1 MAQSRF
7 EKIGTIYS
15 RITGLYKSGAIKSE
29 QVPLWYNI
37 YEAFP
42 PKYEPRW
49 DRVAE
54 EKQVVKILYPE
65 DKVRA
70 KFYRTYGEGEIVN
83 LFDKETVPTSQKF
96 VDKYMNI
103 AESGQFSEQELWD
116 RTVSQLENEGV
127 DLTGNK
133 NNSTVKSDKT
143 EEKKSFKGMSFKDL
157 FKEDK

>member
-1 MAQSRF
+1 M
-7 EKIGTIYS
+7 
-15 RITGLYKSGAIKSE
+15 
-29 QVPLWYNI
+29 
-37 YEAFP
+37 
-42 PKYEPRW
+42 
-49 DRVAE
+49 AE

>member
-42 PKYEPRW
+42 PKYEPRF
-49 DRVAE
+49 DRIAE
-54 EKQVVKILYPE
+54 EKQIVKILYPE

-70 KFYRTYGEGEIVN
+70 KFYKTYGEGEIVN
-83 LFDKETVPTSQKF
+83 LFDKSVPTSQKF
-96 VDKYMNI
+96 VDKYMKI
-103 AESGQFSEQELWD
+103 SESGHFSEQELWD
-116 RTVSQLENEGV
+116 RTVSQMESEGV
-127 DLTGNK
+127 NLTGTK
-133 NNSTVKSDKT
+133 NDSSVKSDKP
-143 EEKKSFKGMSFKDL
+143 EEKTSLSMSFKNL